1 MYRLWN
7 TLDLRKSSQSMNALL
22 LITCTCFELSLSLQF
37 PHGSYLIQLHP
48 RETLFIIT
56 KGRMICSWILN
67 RNDPILLFN
76 SKMYNELLSLYT
88 FAVGLTSFN

>member
-48 RETLFIIT
+48 RETLFNY
-56 KGRMICSWILN
+56 KGQ
-67 RNDPILLFN
+67 NDLQLDFKP
-76 SKMYNELLSLYT
+76 K
-88 FAVGLTSFN
+88 